1 MCDIEKRVL
10 TISSTFDPPKGGI
23 AQIVYN
29 YCKFVFNTFYFVPA
43 GKSERSIQSY
53 TLAIIHPFRM
63 VWQFIK
69 HPTIRVVHIHTC
81 SYKPFKHACFTARI
95 AKLFGKKVVMH
106 MHGGGFK
113 DYYNKEKD
121 FVRKQILKIDGII
134 ALSPSWK
141 DFYSDVVGAKNV
153 CVVPN
158 IVPEPKIFEKE
169 KLNGCFNLLYLGHI
183 NKAKGIFDLVE
194 MIKENHDEYRGKMML
209 HIGGGMFEE
218 EKLKQFV
225 LEHQLQDVVTMH
237 GWVIGDDKAKLL
249 SNADAFILPSYVEGQ
264 PVSIIEAMSYG
275 LPILSTKVGGI
286 PEMVADGGNGFLFE
300 PGDKKNMK
308 CLINKLID
316 DKELRVSMSKK
327 SKELSAVYMPTKVRE
342 TLFDFYNKLI

>member
-1 MCDIEKRVL
+1 MADIEKRVL
-10 TISSTFDPPKGGI
+10 TISSTYNPPKGGI

-29 YCKFVFNTFYFVPA
+29 YSKYVFHTFYFVPA

-53 TLAIIHPFRM
+53 TLAILHPFRM
-63 VWQFIK
+63 VWQFII

-81 SYKPFKHACFTARI
+81 SYKPFRHACFTARI

-113 DYYNKEKD
+113 DFYNKEKD
-121 FVRKQILKIDGII
+121 FVKKQISKVDGII

-141 DFYSDVVGAKNV
+141 EFYSDVVGAKNV

-158 IVPEPKIFEKE
+158 IVPEPRFFKE
-169 KLNGCFNLLYLGHI
+169 ERNNEVFNLLYLGHI

-194 MIKENHDEYRGKMML
+194 MIEEHHDEYRGKMML

-218 EKLKQFV
+218 EKLRQFV
-225 LEHQLQDVVTMH
+225 LAHQLQDVVTMH
-237 GWVIGDDKAKLL
+237 GWVIGDDKARLL

-286 PEMVADGGNGFLFE
+286 PEMVSDGENGFLFD
-300 PGDKKNMK
+300 PGDKKSIK
-308 CLINKLID
+308 CFVDKLID
-316 DKELRVSMSKK
+316 NKELRVSMSIK
-327 SKELSAVYMPTKVRE
+327 SKELSADYMPTAVRKR
-342 TLFDFYNKLI
+342 LFEMYNDLF